1 MPATVRS
8 ESEER
13 GRAMPVVFFLN
24 KLRPG
29 VTGEA
34 YERWV
39 REVDYPTARSLDTIN
54 SYVVARM
61 EATLDGAPAPY
72 DYVERVEITDVDD
85 YRKELAD
92 PKMGDFGQQWS
103 GFVGESIA
111 VFGEEID

>member
-1 MPATVRS
+1 MA
-8 ESEER
+8 
-13 GRAMPVVFFLN
+13 VVFFLN

-29 VTGEA
+29 VAGRD

-39 REVDYPTARSLDTIN
+39 REVDYPTARSLDTIR

-61 EATLDGAPAPY
+61 DATLDGNPAPY
-72 DYVERVEITDVDD
+72 DYIERVEITNIDN

-92 PKMGDFGQQWS
+92 PKMGDFAQQWS

-111 VFGEEID
+111 VFGDEIV